1 MGKLLFDTTI
11 CAPATR
17 GGAISVI
24 RVSGPDAISIADR
37 ITRSNP
43 LLSAKGYTMHYDA
56 IMDDGQVLDDVIISV
71 FRAPHSYTGEDSVE
85 ISCHASPYI
94 VSRILDLLVSNGA
107 SLAGPGEFT
116 QRAFVNGKMDLS
128 QAEAVADVIAANSRF
143 SHQVASAQLRG
154 GYSRDLEKIRS
165 QLLEI
170 ASLLELELDFSEEEV
185 EFAERGKLLELARAA
200 ALHCHRKAE
209 SFRVGNAAKNGVPV
223 AIVGAP
229 NSGKS
234 TLLNALLG
242 DDRAIVSDIP
252 GTTRD
257 TIEDSC
263 VIGGIL
269 FRFIDTAG
277 IREHTDDKIEQIGI
291 ERSLKEIERAR
302 IVLHVM
308 DATSTTRA
316 EEKASLL
323 PHLHPNDQLYV
334 PVINKIDMA
343 ATELTSAEASAT
355 PLAASTAP
363 STLPASEAP
372 STSPSAPSPASAV
385 SSTLLSSL
393 PSSAS
398 TVPSLSSSPSPLLL
412 PSPDRALEALQ
423 MEAIG
428 ISALTGDGLDELRT
442 AIVNA
447 VQKDIDSF
455 LDSGPL
461 VSSQRHAT
469 ELAAAATDL
478 DAVCHGIETCLPGDL
493 IAEDLRSAINHL
505 GAITG
510 TITTP
515 DILKEIFSKHCIGK

>member
-11 CAPATR
+11 CAPATH

-24 RVSGPDAISIADR
+24 RVSGPDAIATADS
-37 ITRSNP
+37 ITRSKS
-43 LLSAKGYTMHYDA
+43 LLSAEGYTMHYDA
-56 IMDDGQVLDDVIISV
+56 IMDDCQVLDDVIISV

-107 SLAGPGEFT
+107 CLAGPGEFT

-128 QAEAVADVIAANSRF
+128 QAEAVADVIAANSRL

-308 DATSTTRA
+308 DASSTTRA
-316 EEKASLL
+316 EETASLL

-343 ATELTSAEASAT
+343 TPASAA
-355 PLAASTAP
+355 LAAS
-363 STLPASEAP
+363 
-372 STSPSAPSPASAV
+372 SP
-385 SSTLLSSL
+385 
-393 PSSAS
+393 
-398 TVPSLSSSPSPLLL
+398 L
-412 PSPDRALEALQ
+412 PSPSSSANKSIDDFQ
-423 MEAIG
+423 MEAIA
-428 ISALTGDGLDELRT
+428 ISALTGDGMDELRT

-478 DAVCHGIETCLPGDL
+478 DAVCHGIETGLPSDL

-505 GAITG
+505 GTITG